1 MGKNDARGQPKAI
14 SLDFRSLFEG
24 ETVAL
29 PPAGWYFDPESS
41 ATMRWWSGEEW
52 TEHQQPLATASPTA
66 QSQLTGRVA
75 RLENARQLRLSNAF
89 AWLGLL
95 VAGVSVIVNPLGIF
109 SMIAVVFGSIGLA
122 RANRLRDGG
131 TPVTG
136 RGAAIAGLVV
146 GLVTLMIFGAVLL
159 TGRTAI
165 G

>member
-1 MGKNDARGQPKAI
+1 M
-14 SLDFRSLFEG
+14 
-24 ETVAL
+24 
-29 PPAGWYFDPESS
+29 
-41 ATMRWWSGEEW
+41 
-52 TEHQQPLATASPTA
+52 
-66 QSQLTGRVA
+66 A

-109 SMIAVVFGSIGLA
+109 SVIAVVFGSIGLA

-131 TPVTG
+131 SAVTG